1 MSSIDKLCGS
11 FCKFLY
17 KIILKIAYTKEIDA
31 VLLRVARDN
40 AVSHLFSEVNV
51 LIVWL
56 QKMVFSCYVTINCK
70 AADSIT
76 KNLIVQSTKHE
87 FIQAHRCSVFYYCCF
102 AKILSHFE

>member
-51 LIVWL
+51 LIV
-56 QKMVFSCYVTINCK
+56 
-70 AADSIT
+70 
-76 KNLIVQSTKHE
+76 
-87 FIQAHRCSVFYYCCF
+87 
-102 AKILSHFE
+102 